1 MGLDIPNLDEKNFD
15 ILVEEA
21 INKIPSLAP
30 KWTNYNLSD
39 PGITIIELLAW
50 LSDINYYRLNRV
62 GSKYDNEFLKIL
74 NINHGENQGSKVIL
88 TFSSWLHT
96 TIYDKNKNIDEMDN
110 SKKILVPKGTE
121 VISNQLRFVT
131 QKDFY
136 VFAVNFDIL
145 SLYVKGYGEKEEM
158 RKNDF
163 YPFGKEL
170 LSESY
175 FLIELTHKISD
186 DISFY
191 FVTSENLE
199 TFEQTNTLEWSC
211 YDEDTQTWVVVHLDD
226 NSSSLTQSGEVVLKL
241 PVMSN
246 KIKCTL
252 KDLSYYETPPFVKDI
267 LINSTL
273 VFQEDEHN
281 EFLGES
287 SGYVN
292 QHFSLTSVPS
302 RKSMKVKV
310 GREIWQCVEDLKTCR
325 GSDKVYMTHYNEIIF
340 GDGANGMV
348 PEYSLDIYCEYMSN
362 AGSKGNVPIKTD
374 WKCEKIKT
382 YETQMEVVNKY
393 EGRGGQDRKS
403 NEDLFKQF
411 QSSLKMPQRAV
422 TLKDYEY
429 LSLQTPNTKLVKAK
443 AFSDLDKNKVTVIV
457 IPYSED
463 NIPKAKLSTKI
474 KVEQYL
480 DTKRLLTTKVQV
492 IDPKYKAIHITATIF
507 SQKHNP
513 NELQINIKKKLAEY
527 LHPLYG
533 GKNNAGWSFGE
544 SVYLSALYE
553 VISSIEGVDT
563 IEKLKINSSTVSM
576 MKIEKDTL
584 ITSGNHFVEVK
595 GLDPLAC
602 RS

>member
-62 GSKYDNEFLKIL
+62 GSKYDNEFLKIS

-186 DISFY
+186 NISFY

-310 GREIWQCVEDLKTCR
+310 GREIWQYVEDLQTCSA
-325 GSDKVYMTHYNEIIF
+325 SDKVYTVNDNEIIF
-340 GDGANGMV
+340 GDGAHGML
-348 PEYSLDIYCEYMSN
+348 PKYSLDIYCEYMSN
-362 AGSKGNVPIKTD
+362 AGSRGNVPIKAD
-374 WKCEKIKT
+374 WKYEKIKT

-393 EGRGGQDRKS
+393 EGGGGQDRKS

-411 QSSLKMPQRAV
+411 QSALKMPQRAV

-429 LSLQTPNTKLVKAK
+429 LSLQTPNTKLAKAK
-443 AFSDLDKNKVTVIV
+443 AFADSNKNKVTVVV
-457 IPYSED
+457 IPQSE
-463 NIPKAKLSTKI
+463 NYMPMAKHSTKL
-474 KVEQYL
+474 KVEEYL

-492 IDPKYKAIHITATIF
+492 VDAKYKVISVKTTVF
-507 SQKHNP
+507 SQKQNP
-513 NELQINIKKKLAEY
+513 SELQIKVKKKLTEY

-533 GKNNAGWSFGE
+533 GKNNAGWLFGE
-544 SVYLSALYE
+544 SIYVSELYK
-553 VISSIEGVDT
+553 VISSIVGVDT
-563 IEKLKINSSTVSM
+563 IEKLQINGSTVSV
-576 MKIEKDTL
+576 IEIDQDVV
-584 ITSGNHFVEVK
+584 ITSGNHFIEVR
-595 GLDPLAC
+595 GLDPLTC